1 MDSPAQPL
9 LENCSVNYFT
19 ITFSVYVLPSVAMR
33 TAYTPFCASNT
44 MRFLAVAT
52 RRPFISKIVSPAA
65 GLSTVIVLPDTA
77 TVGRKLAK
85 VTLRLAD
92 ETLATV
98 FVPVEVVESSKEDK
112 QQNNTQEDSK
122 PAAEPSKNSEQPA
135 VNQTEDVKENPST
148 TSQESKASNQKVL
161 PNTGTGNEISIFGSA
176 AMTVLASLG
185 LVATSKKKE
194 E

>member
-1 MDSPAQPL
+1 MYIRKYISVYKKIYRSIYENIFPHMRKFRHLLSAIKTLTLNYLASEARYSSRIRRLSELLRCFDIFSWFVAHPNCQLFQYTTQQSLGVMPIIQKGLCRMDSPAQPL

-77 TVGRKLAK
+77 TV
-85 VTLRLAD
+85 
-92 ETLATV
+92 
-98 FVPVEVVESSKEDK
+98 
-112 QQNNTQEDSK
+112 
-122 PAAEPSKNSEQPA
+122 
-135 VNQTEDVKENPST
+135 
-148 TSQESKASNQKVL
+148 
-161 PNTGTGNEISIFGSA
+161 
-176 AMTVLASLG
+176 
-185 LVATSKKKE
+185 
-194 E
+194 